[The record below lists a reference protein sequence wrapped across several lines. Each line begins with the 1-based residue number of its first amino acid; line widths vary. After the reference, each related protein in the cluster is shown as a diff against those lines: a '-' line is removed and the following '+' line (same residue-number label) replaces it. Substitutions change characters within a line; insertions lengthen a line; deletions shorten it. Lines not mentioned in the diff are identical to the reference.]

1 MGLEVFHFDALSAIM
16 SILIGFIGLCVA
28 AFSWRYL
35 KGDHAQG
42 RFFTTLGLMITALF
56 VLVCANHIVLFLGAW
71 VLANLLLVRL
81 MVHKNSWR
89 AARES
94 GSLTFKHFAFGF
106 AVMAGGFAMLYM
118 QTGETSI
125 QGLINSSYN
134 PVVLTGA
141 LSLIAIGA
149 MVQCG
154 LWPFHRWL
162 ISSLNSPTPTSAIMH
177 AGLVNGGGF
186 LLARLT
192 TLYIQLPDL
201 LTVLFVI
208 GMVTALVGT
217 LWKLMQSDVKRML
230 ACSTMG
236 QMGFMIAQ
244 CGLGLFPAAVA
255 HLCWHGMFK
264 AYLFLAS
271 GGVAQEKR
279 LDLGYPPSIKVF
291 ALSLLC
297 GLAGAWAFVWAGH
310 FNIAAGDT
318 TLFLIGLTFIAGTQL
333 AMPIMKNKPWKA
345 LPLAGLVTVL
355 AGALYG
361 FSIYAFESLLAP
373 MALMQPQ
380 ELSALHIIGFAT
392 LFIAWLSILFGLNPE
407 RNGTMPRSMLRA
419 YVAMLNAS
427 QPHPKTITA
436 HRNHYQYQ

>member
-1 MGLEVFHFDALSAIM
+1 MGLEIFHFDALSAIM
-16 SILIGFIGLCVA
+16 TGLIGFIGLCVA

-35 KGDHAQG
+35 KGDHSQG
-42 RFFTTLGLMITALF
+42 KFFTTLGLMIATLF
-56 VLVCANHIVLFLGAW
+56 VLVSADHIALFLSAW
-71 VLANLLLVRL
+71 AAANMLLIRL
-81 MVHKNSWR
+81 MVHKNGWR

-94 GSLTFKHFAFGF
+94 GRLTFKHFAFGF
-106 AVMAGGFAMLYM
+106 AVMAGGFALLYAK
-118 QTGETSI
+118 TGETSI
-125 QGLINSSYN
+125 QALINSSYD
-134 PVVLTGA
+134 PVILAGA
-141 LSLIAIGA
+141 LSMIAIGA

-162 ISSLNSPTPTSAIMH
+162 ISSLNSPTPTSAMMH

-186 LLARLT
+186 LLARLAP
-192 TLYIQLPDL
+192 LYTQLPDL
-201 LTVLFVI
+201 LTMLFVI

-244 CGLGLFPAAVA
+244 CGLGLFPVAVA

-271 GGVAQEKR
+271 GGAAQEKR
-279 LDLGYPPSIKVF
+279 LDLGYPPSMKVF

-318 TLFLIGLTFIAGTQL
+318 TLFLIGLAFIAGAQL
-333 AMPIMKNKPWKA
+333 AMPILKNTAWKSF
-345 LPLAGLVTVL
+345 PLAGVVTVS

-361 FSIYAFESLLAP
+361 LSVHAFENLLAP
-373 MALMQPQ
+373 MNLMQPR
-380 ELSALHIIGFAT
+380 ELSALHIIGFAA
-392 LFIAWLSILFGLNPE
+392 LFIAWLSILFGRNPE
-407 RNGTMPRSMLRA
+407 RNGSMPRWVLQG

-436 HRNHYQYQ
+436 HRNHYQYN

>member
-1 MGLEVFHFDALSAIM
+1 MGLEIFHFDALSAVM
-16 SILIGFIGLCVA
+16 SGLIGFIGLCVA

-42 RFFTTLGLMITALF
+42 KFFTTLGLMIAALF
-56 VLVCANHIVLFLGAW
+56 VLVSADHIALFLSAW
-71 VLANLLLVRL
+71 AAANLLLIRL
-81 MVHKNSWR
+81 MVHKKSWR

-94 GSLTFKHFAFGF
+94 GHLTFKHFAFGF
-106 AVMAGGFAMLYM
+106 AAMAGGFALLCA
-118 QTGETSI
+118 QTGLTSI
-125 QGLINSSYN
+125 QALINVQYD
-134 PVVLTGA
+134 PAILAGA
-141 LSLIAIGA
+141 LSLIGIGA

-177 AGLVNGGGF
+177 AGLINGGGF
-186 LLARLT
+186 LLARLAP
-192 TLYIQLPDL
+192 LYMQLPDL
-201 LTVLFVI
+201 LIVLFVI
-208 GMVTALVGT
+208 GMVTALIGT

-279 LDLGYPPSIKVF
+279 LDLGYPPSMKVF

-297 GLAGAWAFVWAGH
+297 GLVGAWAFIWAGE
-310 FNIAAGDT
+310 FNIVAGDT
-318 TLFLIGLTFIAGTQL
+318 TLFLIGLSFIAAAQL
-333 AMPIMKNKPWKA
+333 TMPILKNTTWKS
-345 LPLAGLVTVL
+345 LPLAGVTTVG

-361 FSIYAFESLLAP
+361 LSVHAFESLLAP

-380 ELSALHIIGFAT
+380 ELNVSHIIGFAA
-392 LFIAWLSILFGLNPE
+392 LFIAWLSILFGRNPE
-407 RNGTMPRSMLRA
+407 RNDTMPRWWLRA

-436 HRNHYQYQ
+436 HRNHYQYN